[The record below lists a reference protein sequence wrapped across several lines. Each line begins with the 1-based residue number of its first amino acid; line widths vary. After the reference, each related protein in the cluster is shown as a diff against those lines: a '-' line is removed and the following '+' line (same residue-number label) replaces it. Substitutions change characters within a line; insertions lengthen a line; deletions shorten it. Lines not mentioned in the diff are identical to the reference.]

1 MTQGQNAKLLQ
12 AYRTAIA
19 AGQNGIADALEDVI
33 LEKMDE
39 ARLSPIFID
48 ESRTTTTT
56 EPPWNVTCE
65 PGVTLLGAK
74 MECTGIDHLSKET
87 TI

>member
-1 MTQGQNAKLLQ
+1 MTQKQNARLLQ

-33 LEKMDE
+33 LEEMDE
-39 ARLSPIFID
+39 ARPSPIFIG
-48 ESRTTTTT
+48 ESRTTT